1 MKIQNALGDIVIGV
15 GVFKKIVFQSLLE
28 SYGLVKMDD
37 VNILNKYLGGDDK
50 GIHIR
55 EDDTGITVDVFPV
68 ISYGMKIDQ
77 VSLNAQENIQYNF
90 QQMLGVV
97 PRGINIHV
105 LGIHIE

>member
-55 EDDTGITVDVFPV
+55 EDDTGITGCLSGHFVWDE
-68 ISYGMKIDQ
+68 D
-77 VSLNAQENIQYNF
+77 
-90 QQMLGVV
+90 
-97 PRGINIHV
+97 
-105 LGIHIE
+105 